1 MPDTAQEK
9 SSKVNNTKNPAP
21 RKDRAGRNQKL
32 KLLYLARI
40 LMEETDDTHR
50 LTTPELIE
58 RLRSCEVNCDRKTLY
73 GDLEELRNFGLDI
86 IGEQQGKNYYYSI
99 GARDFELPELK
110 LLVDS
115 VQASKFITDKKS
127 EELIKKLEK
136 LCSRYNARQLHR
148 QVTISGRIKS
158 ENESIYYNVDLLH
171 EAIEEGR
178 QIAFQYF
185 QWNVR
190 KEAIPRHG
198 GAIYRVSPWALM
210 WDDEKYYLLAYDA
223 ADDRIKH
230 YRVDKMLSLSILE
243 SPRDGREQFRRFDV
257 ARYSRS
263 LFGMFGGEEIKVT
276 LEADDSMAGVMIDR
290 FGKDI
295 MMIPGK
301 EGRFRTTV
309 AVAFSDQFLGW
320 VIALGDKV
328 RIVSPASAVEQITE
342 RVRQL
347 AAQYLDGGDTSS

>member
-1 MPDTAQEK
+1 
-9 SSKVNNTKNPAP
+9 
-21 RKDRAGRNQKL
+21 
-32 KLLYLARI
+32 
-40 LMEETDDTHR
+40 
-50 LTTPELIE
+50 
-58 RLRSCEVNCDRKTLY
+58 
-73 GDLEELRNFGLDI
+73 
-86 IGEQQGKNYYYSI
+86 
-99 GARDFELPELK
+99 
-110 LLVDS
+110 
-115 VQASKFITDKKS
+115 
-127 EELIKKLEK
+127 
-136 LCSRYNARQLHR
+136 
-148 QVTISGRIKS
+148 
-158 ENESIYYNVDLLH
+158 
-171 EAIEEGR
+171 
-178 QIAFQYF
+178 
-185 QWNVR
+185 
-190 KEAIPRHG
+190 
-198 GAIYRVSPWALM
+198 M